1 MYGIIFYIK
10 GRPLMK
16 KTLILLLILSF
27 GQFCL
32 ADSSPEKI
40 TLEAAIEL
48 AVKNNTDYAA
58 NRLDLDIAKNNIK
71 AANRLQNPDIN
82 VFYNFGKAGEG
93 NPQQIGLSET
103 IEIAKRGARKKLAK
117 ANLELT
123 KENVGYFEFDL
134 KMDVREAYVNLVAAK
149 SILNSLQDQQ
159 KLLQELVEI
168 AKKRVAAGAAPE
180 MDVIQAEI
188 ALNQMIT
195 QVNTAKVNV
204 KSAVF
209 EFNKVINPK
218 DNQNADFDSA
228 DDLFNDKENF
238 TGLLTPKPKSR
249 LPEFDTIAENSLK
262 NRFDIRIA
270 KQQVNVA
277 QKNLTVVARQR
288 IPDLAIQGGYGYQS
302 KGMSDDGTFQ
312 NGAYA
317 GASLVN
323 IPIFYS
329 YRPEIKNAK
338 LEVEKAQLNYNSTRF
353 KALKDLN
360 NAYEKFV
367 TAQLNLNYYND
378 KLLKSSE
385 EMIKISKRSYEVGKS
400 NLTTLIVMEQSYKSI
415 IVGYTYALSEYY
427 NCWIDFLREVNA
439 EEFRLEDE
447 AV

>member
-1 MYGIIFYIK
+1 
-10 GRPLMK
+10 MK
-16 KTLILLLILSF
+16 KIFITFLILSL
-27 GQFCL
+27 GQITF
-32 ADSSPEKI
+32 AANTPQKI
-40 TLEAAIEL
+40 TLQNAIEL
-48 AVKNNTDYAA
+48 AIKNNIDYTA
-58 NRLDLDIAKNNIK
+58 NKLNIEIAKNNVK
-71 AANRLQNPDIN
+71 SANRLQNPDIN
-82 VFYNFGKAGEG
+82 VFYNFGKAGSG

-117 ANLELT
+117 SNLELT
-123 KENVGYFEFDL
+123 KENVNYFEFDL

-149 SILNSLQDQQ
+149 SILNSLEQQQ
-159 KLLQELVEI
+159 KLLEELVAI
-168 AKKRVAAGAAPE
+168 AKKRVSAGAAPE

-204 KSAVF
+204 KSAAF
-209 EFNKVINPK
+209 DFNKVINPK
-218 DNQNADFDSA
+218 DQTNIDFDSA

-238 TGLLTPKPKSR
+238 TGLLTPKPKSE
-249 LPEFDTIAENSLK
+249 LPAFESISENTLK
-262 NRFDIRIA
+262 NRFDIKIA
-270 KQQVNVA
+270 KQQIDVA
-277 QKNLTVVARQR
+277 KKNLTVVSRQR
-288 IPDLAIQGGYGYQS
+288 IPDLAVLGGYGYQS
-302 KGMSDDGTFQ
+302 KSMSDDGTFQ

-323 IPIFYS
+323 IPLFYS

-338 LEVEKAQLNYNSTRF
+338 LEVEKAQLNYNSTQN

-367 TAQLNLNYYND
+367 TAKLNLNYYND

-385 EMIKISKRSYEVGKS
+385 EMIRISKRSYEVGKS

-415 IVGYTYALSEYY
+415 IVGYTYALAEYY
-427 NCWIDFLREVNA
+427 NCWIDFLREVNS
-439 EEFRLEDE
+439 EEFNLNDE